1 MKNQNKCY
9 ICKDTGVMK
18 RKYSDGGGK
27 IAPCILCRKDEIVA
41 QAQKKLEEKRR
52 KLGITA

>member
-1 MKNQNKCY
+1 
-9 ICKDTGVMK
+9 MK
-18 RKYSDGGGK
+18 RRYSDGGGK